1 MKTRVILADDHTLL
15 RAGLR
20 GLLAA
25 QEDLE
30 VAGEAADGEQAV
42 ELARELEPEVVVMDV
57 GMPGMGGIA
66 ATLRIREL
74 LPATRVVALSIH
86 TDWRYVSAMLR
97 AGATG
102 YLPKDCALE
111 ELVEAIRTVREGGI
125 YMGRTVQSE
134 VARNQLLE
142 ATTEGRL
149 LLDRLSPREHAVLV
163 MIAEGRKTKDIAEG
177 LGIGVKTVETFRHN
191 LMNKL
196 RLHSVAELT
205 RFAIREGIVSLD
217 R

>member
-1 MKTRVILADDHTLL
+1 MKTRVLLADDHTLL

-20 GLLAA
+20 GLLSA
-25 QEDLE
+25 QPDLE
-30 VAGEAADGEQAV
+30 VAGEAADGQEAV
-42 ELARELEPEVVVMDV
+42 DLTRALRPEVVVMDV
-57 GMPGMGGIA
+57 GMPGVGGIE
-66 ATLRIREL
+66 ATQRIRDI
-74 LPATRVVALSIH
+74 LPKVRVVALSMH

-111 ELVEAIRTVREGGI
+111 ELVEAIRTVRDGGI
-125 YMGRTVQSE
+125 YMGKTVQSD

-142 ATTEGRL
+142 LAAESRPPL
-149 LLDRLSPREHAVLV
+149 ERLSPREHEVLL
-163 MIAEGRKTKDIAEG
+163 MIVKGRKTKDIATD

-196 RLHSVAELT
+196 NLHSVAELT
-205 RFAIREGIVSLD
+205 RFAIREGIVPLE